1 SDVVGNLV
9 GVLAFALDNDVLVPT
24 PELEIDTTIEMR
36 AAMPHPLDLVSL
48 PPIMLGD
55 QRLERG
61 RVQAR
66 QLVVPAVRDGLARPF
81 PVGGHRQIVKLSG
94 QRKYGP

>member
-1 SDVVGNLV
+1 MLGEFPGVDHDRTGSTLGTHDPDELVSDVVGNLV
-9 GVLAFALDNDVLVPT
+9 GVLAFALDNDVLVPA

-55 QRLERG
+55 KRLER
-61 RVQAR
+61 
-66 QLVVPAVRDGLARPF
+66 
-81 PVGGHRQIVKLSG
+81 
-94 QRKYGP
+94 